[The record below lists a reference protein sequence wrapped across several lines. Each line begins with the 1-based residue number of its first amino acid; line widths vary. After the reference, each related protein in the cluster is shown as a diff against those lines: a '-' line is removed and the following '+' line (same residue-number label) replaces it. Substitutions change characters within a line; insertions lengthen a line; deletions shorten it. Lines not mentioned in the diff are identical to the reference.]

1 MVIHIFLW
9 IKPVEM
15 WINLKIQKFM
25 RRLSTNLDKM
35 EVHIIDEEILR
46 CTRGAKDGDISH
58 MG

>member
-1 MVIHIFLW
+1 MDKPQNPEIYAAFIH
-9 IKPVEM
+9 
-15 WINLKIQKFM
+15 N
-25 RRLSTNLDKM
+25 NLDEM